1 LVRIQVRE
9 REVHTPLRIAHG
21 TCQRGCL
28 ICRNSAEANTQQI
41 VRLSK
46 IKVGGTFPF
55 QLANGAPALLFRTKT
70 GVFAYQTICTHQ
82 GGVTKYFSARK
93 LLVCPVHNASFDPF
107 KKGAVVAGPAT
118 NPLPVVKVA
127 VKSGWVVLA

>member
-1 LVRIQVRE
+1 MAVASVAASF
-9 REVHTPLRIAHG
+9 VGTP
-21 TCQRGCL
+21 
-28 ICRNSAEANTQQI
+28 AEANTKQI

-82 GGVTKYFSARK
+82 GGVTKYFSAK
-93 LLVCPVHNASFDPF
+93 KVLVCPVHNASFDPF
-107 KKGAVVAGPAT
+107 KKGAVVTGPAT
-118 NPLPVVKVA
+118 NPLPTVKVA
-127 VKSGWVVLA
+127 IKSGWVVLA

>member
-1 LVRIQVRE
+1 MALASMAASFV
-9 REVHTPLRIAHG
+9 G
-21 TCQRGCL
+21 TK
-28 ICRNSAEANTQQI
+28 AEANTQQI
-41 VRLSK
+41 VRLSR

>member
-1 LVRIQVRE
+1 MKFTRRSA
-9 REVHTPLRIAHG
+9 LRMAVASVAATFVG
-21 TCQRGCL
+21 TR
-28 ICRNSAEANTQQI
+28 AEANTKQI

-82 GGVTKYFSARK
+82 GGVTKYFSAK
-93 LLVCPVHNASFDPF
+93 KVLVCPVHNASFDPF
-107 KKGAVVAGPAT
+107 KKGAVVTGPAT
-118 NPLPVVKVA
+118 NPLPTVKVA
-127 VKSGWVVLA
+127 IKSGWVVLA

>member
-1 LVRIQVRE
+1 MAFASMAASFV
-9 REVHTPLRIAHG
+9 G
-21 TCQRGCL
+21 TK
-28 ICRNSAEANTQQI
+28 AEANTQQI
-41 VRLSK
+41 VRLSR

-70 GVFAYQTICTHQ
+70 GVFAFQTICTHQ

-107 KKGAVVAGPAT
+107 KKGAVVSGPAT
-118 NPLPVVKVA
+118 NPLPTVKVA

>member
-1 LVRIQVRE
+1 MALASMAASFVGPQAQAA
-9 REVHTPLRIAHG
+9 TK
-21 TCQRGCL
+21 
-28 ICRNSAEANTQQI
+28 QI

-82 GGVTKYFSARK
+82 GGVTKYFSAK
-93 LLVCPVHNASFDPF
+93 KVLVCPVHNASFDPF
-107 KKGAVVAGPAT
+107 KKGAVVSGPAT
-118 NPLPVVKVA
+118 NPLPTVKVV
-127 VKSGWVVLA
+127 VKSGWVTLA

>member
-1 LVRIQVRE
+1 MALASMAASFTVTR
-9 REVHTPLRIAHG
+9 AD
-21 TCQRGCL
+21 
-28 ICRNSAEANTQQI
+28 ANTKQI
-41 VRLSK
+41 VQLSK

-82 GGVTKYFSARK
+82 GGVTKYFSLKK

-107 KKGAVVAGPAT
+107 KKGAVVTGPAT
-118 NPLPVVKVA
+118 NPLPTVKVVVKN
-127 VKSGWVVLA
+127 GWVALA

>member
-1 LVRIQVRE
+1 MKFTRRSA
-9 REVHTPLRIAHG
+9 LRMAMVSVAATFVG
-21 TCQRGCL
+21 TR
-28 ICRNSAEANTQQI
+28 AEANTKQI

-82 GGVTKYFSARK
+82 GGVTKYFSAK
-93 LLVCPVHNASFDPF
+93 KVLVCPVHNASFDPF
-107 KKGAVVAGPAT
+107 KKGAVVTGPAT
-118 NPLPVVKVA
+118 NPLPTVKVA
-127 VKSGWVVLA
+127 IKSGWVVLA

>member
-1 LVRIQVRE
+1 MALASMAASFV
-9 REVHTPLRIAHG
+9 G
-21 TCQRGCL
+21 TK
-28 ICRNSAEANTQQI
+28 AEANTQQI
-41 VRLSK
+41 VRLSR

-118 NPLPVVKVA
+118 TPLPVVKVV
-127 VKSGWVVLA
+127 VKSGWVTLA